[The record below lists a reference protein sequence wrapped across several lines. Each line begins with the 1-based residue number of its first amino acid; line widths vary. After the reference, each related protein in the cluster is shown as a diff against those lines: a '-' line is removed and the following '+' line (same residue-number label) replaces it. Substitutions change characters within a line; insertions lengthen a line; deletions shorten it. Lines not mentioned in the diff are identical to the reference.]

1 MDPVLSPRAK
11 ELIEQ
16 RMLRGG
22 YASPDDVIL
31 AALASLE
38 QQEQAGDFE
47 PGEWDRLLAEGE
59 ASGEPLDG
67 EQVLAELRA
76 LRSRKPGKTG

>member
-1 MDPVLSPRAK
+1 MDPVLSARAK

-16 RMLRGG
+16 RMRHGG
-22 YASPDDVIL
+22 YASADDVIL

-38 QQEQAGDFE
+38 QQERFGEFE
-47 PGEWDRLLAEGE
+47 AGEWDRLLAEGE

-76 LRSRKPGKTG
+76 LGSRRPGKAG